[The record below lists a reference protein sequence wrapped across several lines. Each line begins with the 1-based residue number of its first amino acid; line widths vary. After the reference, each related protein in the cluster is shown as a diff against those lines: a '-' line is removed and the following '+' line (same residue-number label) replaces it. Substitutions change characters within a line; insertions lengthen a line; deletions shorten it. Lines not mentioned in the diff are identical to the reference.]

1 MSARSGRDF
10 DVVIIGGGV
19 IGAVMA
25 SLLVAR
31 KLSAPGR
38 VAITAE
44 RFSDSLEADAD
55 WDLRVFA
62 LSRASQRLLKACG
75 VWDALPAQ
83 RRFAYERMRV
93 WDAGGE
99 AYGKGSLSFDC
110 AEIGEPN
117 LGFIVDG
124 RVLQWQCVQ
133 AARSAGAVMI
143 EAGLAGIAA
152 GDADILIRLSDGRE
166 LRAQLVIAADGRESL
181 TRELLGIETAGHA
194 YHQDALVAHVRTAK
208 SHGNTAWQR
217 FLGFGPLAF
226 LPLPD
231 GRSSIVWSTTV
242 TEAARLR
249 ALDPKGFGAAL
260 TAASGGPLGEC
271 ELSTPL
277 ASFPLKL
284 QYALEYARPRAVLL
298 GDAAHVVH
306 PLAGQGLNLGLL
318 DCAALAEVLGRAGSA
333 GFFGEHKLLRSYERW
348 RRSENLLAAA
358 ALDGLERLFASAD
371 PVSAGLRAAGLNAV
385 NKLPLVKGR
394 LAQRALGLIGDVPE
408 FLKSDAGSDARS
420 A

>member
-1 MSARSGRDF
+1 MSAPGNRDF
-10 DVVIIGGGV
+10 DVVIVGAGV
-19 IGAVMA
+19 LGAAMA

-38 VAITAE
+38 VAIVADRFATAA
-44 RFSDSLEADAD
+44 SAQAD

-62 LSRASQRLLKACG
+62 LSRASERLLKACG

-83 RRFAYERMRV
+83 RVFAFERMCV

-99 AYGKGSLSFDC
+99 PQGRGSLHFDC

-117 LGFIVDG
+117 LGFIVEG
-124 RVLQWQCVQ
+124 RALQWQCLQ
-133 AARSAGAVMI
+133 AARSAGAVLL
-143 EAGLAGIAA
+143 EAGLAAIVAT
-152 GDADILIRLSDGRE
+152 DADISVRLSDGRA
-166 LRAQLVIAADGRESL
+166 LRSQLLIAADGQESK
-181 TRELLGIETAGHA
+181 TRALLGIETAGHI

-208 SHGNTAWQR
+208 SHCNTAWQR
-217 FLGFGPLAF
+217 FLGPGPLAF

-231 GRSSIVWSTTV
+231 GRSSIVWSNALP
-242 TEAARLR
+242 EAARLS
-249 ALDPKGFGAAL
+249 ALEGEAFGAAL
-260 TAASGGPLGEC
+260 TAASGGSLGVC

-284 QYALEYARPRAVLL
+284 QYALEFVRPRAVLL

-318 DCAALAEVLGRAGSA
+318 DCAALADVLGQAGGA
-333 GFFGEHKLLRSYERW
+333 GYFGEHKLLRRYERW
-348 RRSENLLAAA
+348 RRSENLLAAG
-358 ALDGLERLFASAD
+358 ALDGLERLFSNAD
-371 PVSAGLRAAGLNAV
+371 PLSRGLRAAGLSAV
-385 NKLPLVKGR
+385 DKAPFVKRR

-408 FLKSDAGSDARS
+408 FLKVDRAWPHK
-420 A
+420 

>member
-1 MSARSGRDF
+1 MSASGSRDF
-10 DVVIIGGGV
+10 DVVIVGGGV
-19 IGAVMA
+19 IGAAMA

-38 VAITAE
+38 VAIIAD
-44 RFSDSLEADAD
+44 RFSGNAPADAD

-62 LSRASQRLLKACG
+62 LSRASQRLLTACG

-83 RRFAYERMRV
+83 RMFAYERMCV
-93 WDAGGE
+93 WDAGGQPR
-99 AYGKGSLSFDC
+99 GKGSLSFDC

-124 RVLQWQCVQ
+124 RALQWQCVQ
-133 AARSAGAVMI
+133 AARSAGVVMI
-143 EAGLAGIAA
+143 EAGLEGLVAA
-152 GDADILIRLSDGRE
+152 DADISIRLSDGRE
-166 LRAQLVIAADGRESL
+166 LRGQLLIAADGRESK
-181 TRELLGIETAGHA
+181 TRELLGIDTAGHT
-194 YHQDALVAHVRTAK
+194 YYQDALVAHVRTGK
-208 SHGNTAWQR
+208 PHCNTAWQR
-217 FLGFGPLAF
+217 FLKSGPLAF

-231 GRSSIVWSTTV
+231 GRSSIVWSTAV
-242 TEAARLR
+242 AEAARLG
-249 ALDPKGFGAAL
+249 ALDPERFAAAL
-260 TAASGGPLGEC
+260 TAASGEVLGNC

-318 DCAALAEVLGRAGSA
+318 DCAALADVLGRAGST

-348 RRSENLLAAA
+348 RRSENLLAAS
-358 ALDGLERLFASAD
+358 ALDGLERLFSGAD
-371 PVSAGLRAAGLNAV
+371 PATTGLRAAGLNV
-385 NKLPLVKGR
+385 VDKLPLLKSR
-394 LAQRALGLIGDVPE
+394 LAQRALGLIGDVPA
-408 FLKSDAGSDARS
+408 FLKSDARIDPV
-420 A
+420 